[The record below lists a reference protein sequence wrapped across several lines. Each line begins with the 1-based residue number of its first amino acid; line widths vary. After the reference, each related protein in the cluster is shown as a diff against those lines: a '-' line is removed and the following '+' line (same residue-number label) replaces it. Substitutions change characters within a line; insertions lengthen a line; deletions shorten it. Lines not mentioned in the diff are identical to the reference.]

1 MAFQLIPRESAPPPN
16 PGKTG
21 KRMSIFLQ
29 LHLDFHEYGNRDELR
44 NFSSTIF
51 TLLDEYEN
59 KTQNIMSMIF
69 FFNLPIKN
77 FES

>member
-1 MAFQLIPRESAPPPN
+1 
-16 PGKTG
+16 
-21 KRMSIFLQ
+21 MSIFLK
-29 LHLDFHEYGNRDELR
+29 LYLDFHEYGNRDELS

-69 FFNLPIKN
+69 FQLTYKEFWELKKYECNLAYL
-77 FES
+77 